1 MWPFKKA
8 NSTPSD
14 YEEILKIDLNDIDY
28 AALRIAYTKTDFYN
42 PYNKNDLEELSN
54 LFKEGEYGEVL
65 KKAKNIQKMKFAS
78 IDYHMLV
85 YSAAIRL
92 NDSSLASLHGA
103 IAKKLMESVLKS
115 GDGRTPESAY
125 TVIST
130 DEEYA
135 FLGVLGLKMKTQSLI
150 KVKNS
155 SYDLLEVVDKEGNGM
170 KIYFNIDIPFNW
182 LDNKMKKK
190 A

>member
-1 MWPFKKA
+1 
-8 NSTPSD
+8 
-14 YEEILKIDLNDIDY
+14 
-28 AALRIAYTKTDFYN
+28 
-42 PYNKNDLEELSN
+42 
-54 LFKEGEYGEVL
+54 
-65 KKAKNIQKMKFAS
+65 
-78 IDYHMLV
+78 
-85 YSAAIRL
+85 
-92 NDSSLASLHGA
+92 
-103 IAKKLMESVLKS
+103 MESVLKS